1 MVTLTFPHDFKLN
14 NDEIVKIDYLKASD
28 FEEYYN
34 FLHTLHDTDK
44 LYLKYNVDNKDF
56 VKERVSTIDKGTRV
70 SVVAW
75 DSENNI
81 VGSATVYWS
90 NFGWK
95 SHIGKIRLIVDS
107 KHRHLGLSHYLAQL
121 IFFKS
126 QNIHLSKLQVEMMGE
141 QKKAFKIFESVG
153 FIKEAELKNFIIDIH
168 GEKHDMILMTADL
181 DELLDNYEDMMLE
194 EDSKG
199 G

>member
-1 MVTLTFPHDFKLN
+1 MVTLTFPHDYKLKD
-14 NDEIVKIDYLKASD
+14 DEVLKIDYLKAS
-28 FEEYYN
+28 EYKEYYD
-34 FLHTLHDTDK
+34 FLHRLSERDK
-44 LYLKYNVDNKDF
+44 QYLKYNVDNEKF

-70 SVVAW
+70 SIVAW
-75 DSENNI
+75 NKDNQI
-81 VGSATVYWS
+81 VGSSTVYWS

-107 KHRHLGLSHYLAQL
+107 NYRHTGLAHYLAQL

-126 QNIHLSKLQVEMMGE
+126 QNLHLSKLQVEMMGE
-141 QKKAFKIFESVG
+141 QKKAFQIFESLG
-153 FIKEAELKNFIIDIH
+153 FIKEAVLKNFIIDRH

-181 DELLDNYEDMMLE
+181 DELLDNYEEMMLE

>member
-14 NDEIVKIDYLKASD
+14 NDEIVKIDYLKASE
-28 FEEYYN
+28 FEKYYE
-34 FLHTLHDTDK
+34 FLHKLNERDK
-44 LYLKYNVDNKDF
+44 LYLKYNVDNKEF
-56 VKERVSTIDKGTRV
+56 VKERVATIDKGTRV

-75 DSENNI
+75 DDKKNI

-107 KHRHLGLSHYLAQL
+107 KHRHLGLSHYLAQI

-126 QNIHLSKLQVEMMGE
+126 QNIHLSKLLVEMMVE
-141 QKKAFKIFESVG
+141 QKKALKIFKSIG
-153 FIKEAELKNFIIDIH
+153 FTKEAKLKNFIIDTH

-181 DELLDNYEDMMLE
+181 DNLLDKYESMMLE
-194 EDSKG
+194 NDSKG